1 MLRRIRKPCELK
13 VISIQS
19 VWLVLINIWLF
30 PGSKASNKIREME
43 LTKVLLYSMT
53 NVQSRQA
60 YVHGFDIKGVTFKKT
75 INKFD
80 ILEIYGNIYEG
91 ILGNF

>member
-1 MLRRIRKPCELK
+1 
-13 VISIQS
+13 
-19 VWLVLINIWLF
+19 
-30 PGSKASNKIREME
+30 ME
-43 LTKVLLYSMT
+43 LTKVLLYSIT